1 MSVEETTS
9 LTAEQRIDD
18 LMKIHPK
25 GFDLS
30 LERIQELLHKLGNP
44 QDKLPPIIHFAGTN
58 GKGSTIAFTRS
69 ILEAAGL
76 AVHVDTSPHLVNWH
90 ERYRMG
96 VRGAPGR
103 LVEDEVLSDAIARVA
118 EVNGGQPITVYEVL
132 TAVAF
137 LLFSERPADVCLIE
151 VGLGGRFDSTNV
163 MESTDISVITPV
175 SYDHEA
181 YLGDTLAKIA
191 FEKAGIIK
199 RDTPVIIGPQ
209 EDEALDVIIRQ
220 AARNRAATSISGQ
233 TFTAMREHGRLV
245 YQDEEELLDLVLP
258 RLAGEHQISNAATAI
273 TACRLFCKM
282 HGIELTDAMLDE
294 GLQNADWP
302 ARMQHLTHG
311 RLIEAMPDTCDVW
324 LDGGHNP
331 GAGKMIAQFLSD
343 LEERDPRPLTLV
355 CGMLNTKDVGGY
367 FREFETLA
375 ERVITV
381 PITSSDAGVDPEVL
395 ADQAEDAG
403 LPAVAAPS
411 LQRALQMIDGSQP
424 NRVLVCG
431 SLYLAGDMLRQ
442 NATPPT

>member
-30 LERIQELLHKLGNP
+30 LERIQDLLRKLGDP

-58 GKGSTIAFTRS
+58 GKGSTIAFTRA

-90 ERYRMG
+90 ERYRLG

-103 LVEDEVLSDAIARVA
+103 LVEDEILSDAIARVA
-118 EVNGGQPITVYEVL
+118 KVNDGQPITVYEVL

-137 LLFSERPADVCLIE
+137 LLFSEWPADVCLIE

-163 MESTDISVITPV
+163 MENTDISVITPI

-199 RDTPVIIGPQ
+199 RDTPLIIGLQ

-220 AARNRAATSISGQ
+220 AARNRATTSISGQ

-245 YQDEEELLDLVLP
+245 YQDEEVLLDLVLP

-273 TACRLFCKM
+273 TTCRLFCQL
-282 HGIELTDAMLDE
+282 HGIPLTDAMLDE
-294 GLQNADWP
+294 GLQKADWP

-311 RLIEAMPDTCDVW
+311 SLIDAMPDTCDVW

-355 CGMLNTKDVGGY
+355 CGMLNTKDAGGY

-381 PITSSDAGVDPEVL
+381 PITSSDAGIDPERL
-395 ADQAEDAG
+395 ADEAENAG

-431 SLYLAGDMLRQ
+431 SLYLAGDMLKQ

>member
-76 AVHVDTSPHLVNWH
+76 AVHVDTSPRLVNWH

-137 LLFSERPADVCLIE
+137 LLFSEWPADVCLIE
-151 VGLGGRFDSTNV
+151 VGLGGRFDSTHV

-209 EDEALDVIIRQ
+209 EDEALAHV
-220 AARNRAATSISGQ
+220 TGC
-233 TFTAMREHGRLV
+233 L
-245 YQDEEELLDLVLP
+245 
-258 RLAGEHQISNAATAI
+258 
-273 TACRLFCKM
+273 
-282 HGIELTDAMLDE
+282 GI
-294 GLQNADWP
+294 
-302 ARMQHLTHG
+302 
-311 RLIEAMPDTCDVW
+311 
-324 LDGGHNP
+324 
-331 GAGKMIAQFLSD
+331 
-343 LEERDPRPLTLV
+343 
-355 CGMLNTKDVGGY
+355 
-367 FREFETLA
+367 
-375 ERVITV
+375 
-381 PITSSDAGVDPEVL
+381 
-395 ADQAEDAG
+395 
-403 LPAVAAPS
+403 
-411 LQRALQMIDGSQP
+411 
-424 NRVLVCG
+424 
-431 SLYLAGDMLRQ
+431 
-442 NATPPT
+442 